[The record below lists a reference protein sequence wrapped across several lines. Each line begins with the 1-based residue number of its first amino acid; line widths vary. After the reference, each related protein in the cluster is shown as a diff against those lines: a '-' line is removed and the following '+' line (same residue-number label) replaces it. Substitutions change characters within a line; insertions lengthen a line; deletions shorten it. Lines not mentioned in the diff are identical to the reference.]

1 MYFSIVTYD
10 DEYTLFSVVIFRR
23 VRDEFLQKCRE
34 NKSVLKCLF
43 LMQSL
48 MASRYIV
55 RDFHYSED
63 QLSKEREEF
72 KFADI
77 TEKELWVR
85 QHLDSLC
92 TCSCSSSSDGA
103 LETIAYK

>member
-63 QLSKEREEF
+63 QLSKEREEL
-72 KFADI
+72 KLADI

-103 LETIAYK
+103 LETIA